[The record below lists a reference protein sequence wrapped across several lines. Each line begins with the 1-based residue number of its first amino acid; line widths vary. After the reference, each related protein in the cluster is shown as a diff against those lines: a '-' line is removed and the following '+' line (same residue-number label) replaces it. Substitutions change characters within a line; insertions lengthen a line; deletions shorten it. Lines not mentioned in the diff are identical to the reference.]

1 MLLKSVMQL
10 SKEVSSKYSVDD
22 VINIYALNLEV
33 LCNIRGERL
42 VSGILFCGQTFAILN
57 V

>member
-10 SKEVSSKYSVDD
+10 SKEVSSNYSVDD

-42 VSGILFCGQTFAILN
+42 VSGVVICGRFFVRLD

>member
-10 SKEVSSKYSVDD
+10 SKEVSSNYSVDD

-42 VSGILFCGQTFAILN
+42 VSGVVIRGRFMFD
-57 V
+57 